1 VEGWLLKG
9 PVSSAVTGVAPVLSA
24 LIVLATVAHPDGTI
38 SAALLIFG
46 LILGASAAQFARA
59 RLLTR
64 AAQQNA
70 RRY

>member
-1 VEGWLLKG
+1 
-9 PVSSAVTGVAPVLSA
+9 VLVV
-24 LIVLATVAHPDGTI
+24 LIVLAMVAPPDGTI

-46 LILGASAAQFARA
+46 LILGASAALFARA
-59 RLLTR
+59 RLLAR